1 MWLAHWGA
9 SLSGIAPGALDLVV
23 VFFSD
28 PHLYMSPRDL
38 HDCVRLSLE
47 EAAAC
52 IVYLENQRARWH
64 INLFIAPCVL
74 HLN

>member
-9 SLSGIAPGALDLVV
+9 WLSGIAPGALDLVV
-23 VFFSD
+23 VF

-74 HLN
+74 HLD